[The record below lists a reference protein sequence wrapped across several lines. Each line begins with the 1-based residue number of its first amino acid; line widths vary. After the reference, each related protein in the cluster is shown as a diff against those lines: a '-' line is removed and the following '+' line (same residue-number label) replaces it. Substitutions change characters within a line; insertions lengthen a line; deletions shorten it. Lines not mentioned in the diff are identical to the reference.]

1 MDVIELVQ
9 NAALVA
15 FVAIVVT
22 TDWRSHRI
30 PNVVTYP
37 AMLLGLVLA
46 TIQQF
51 PGAVLGSGL
60 LDHLAG
66 LAVALLGTLPLYAA
80 GGLKAGDVK
89 LLMAVGALKGLGFLF
104 WTLIFGALLGG
115 LIAIGYIGIERL
127 VRRRSVTEILKSF
140 IPYGVAL
147 GLGAL
152 AALVVELGPTLSGE
166 GGG

>member
-1 MDVIELVQ
+1 MEMLELVQ
-9 NAALVA
+9 DAALVA

-37 AMLLGLVLA
+37 SMLVGLVLA
-46 TIQQF
+46 AFETF
-51 PGAVLGSGL
+51 PGGILAGGF
-60 LDHLAG
+60 LDHLA
-66 LAVALLGTLPLYAA
+66 AIAAAFLLTVPLYAT

-89 LLMAVGALKGLGFLF
+89 LLMAVGGLKGIAFLF
-104 WTLIFGALLGG
+104 SALVFGAILGG
-115 LIAIGYIGIERL
+115 LIAVGYIAVQRL
-127 VRRRSVTEILKSF
+127 GRGRSMSEILKTF

-152 AALVVELGPTLSGE
+152 LALVVEVGPTLSGE
-166 GGG
+166 ALR

>member
-1 MDVIELVQ
+1 MIEPVQ
-9 NAALVA
+9 HLALVA

-37 AMLLGLVLA
+37 AMLVGLILA
-46 TIQQF
+46 AAQQF
-51 PGAVLGSGL
+51 PGGVFAGGL
-60 LDHLAG
+60 LDHLVG
-66 LAVALLGTLPLYAA
+66 LAVALLATLPLYAA

-89 LLMAVGALKGLGFLF
+89 LLMAVGALKGLAFLF

-115 LIAIGYIGIERL
+115 LIAIGYIGLERL
-127 VRRRSVTEILKSF
+127 VRRRPLTAILRSF

-152 AALVVELGPTLSGE
+152 AALAVELGPTLSGE

>member
-1 MDVIELVQ
+1 MTELIQ
-9 NAALVA
+9 NVGLVA

-37 AMLLGLVLA
+37 AMLVGLVLGA
-46 TIQQF
+46 IEHF
-51 PGAVLGSGL
+51 PGAPLGGGL
-60 LDHLAG
+60 LDHAAGVVVGLLA
-66 LAVALLGTLPLYAA
+66 TLPLYAA

-104 WTLIFGALLGG
+104 WTLVFGALLGG
-115 LIAIGYIGIERL
+115 LIAIGYIGVQRVIRK
-127 VRRRSVTEILKSF
+127 RSVVAIMKSF

-152 AALVVELGPTLSGE
+152 AALAIELGPTLSGE